1 MDGIVYV
8 NEADAYLRREDIKRV
23 LAEDY
28 HKNKKP
34 SNEFIVEFE
43 NKYELKISSDLYF
56 DGSALWNE
64 DWRESCGILFSFL
77 YTLL

>member
-1 MDGIVYV
+1 M
-8 NEADAYLRREDIKRV
+8 NEADAYLRREEIKRV

-56 DGSALWNE
+56 DGSAL
-64 DWRESCGILFSFL
+64 
-77 YTLL
+77 